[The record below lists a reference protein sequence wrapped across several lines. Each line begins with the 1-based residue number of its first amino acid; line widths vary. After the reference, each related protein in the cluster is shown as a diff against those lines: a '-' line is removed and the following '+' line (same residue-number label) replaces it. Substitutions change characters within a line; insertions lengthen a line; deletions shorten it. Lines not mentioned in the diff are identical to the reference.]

1 MKEEFENLLNKRNQV
16 LEAIKGRLPK
26 SEDRD
31 MSINDY
37 LATGVCLR
45 SLSQIEKKICNFTG
59 REFEDKNPDCR
70 IKAMED
76 LLIFGRENI
85 RCQKISEVYE
95 QIRKEAFPSR
105 YIDACIQNQSCLDG
119 EFIEAVI
126 VGYPDIAKDAASIKG
141 ATGAL
146 FSYHKNLID
155 SRKKSTNQ
163 NIDNLDMGTLFPKKF
178 DDPIE

>member
-1 MKEEFENLLNKRNQV
+1 MKEEFENLLNRRNQV
-16 LEAIKGRLPK
+16 LKAIKGRLPK
-26 SEDRD
+26 SHDKD

-45 SLSQIEKKICNFTG
+45 SLSQIERKICNFTG

-70 IKAMED
+70 IKAMEE
-76 LLIFGRENI
+76 LLIYGREFI

-95 QIRKEAFPSR
+95 QISRGAFPSK

-119 EFIEAVI
+119 DFIEGVI
-126 VGYPDIAKDAASIKG
+126 VGYPDLAQKAATIRG

-146 FSYHKNLID
+146 FSYHKKLID
-155 SRKKSTNQ
+155 SKNTSTNQ
-163 NIDNLDMGTLFPKKF
+163 RLDNLDMGTLFPKKF
-178 DDPIE
+178 DEPIE